1 MADTYSM
8 EQCAASCNAYIS
20 QVGISNSTAVF
31 LWMFAPLGCIIISA
45 FVGFAIFSGVKAFL
59 GPRIFRARKE
69 ESLRKE
75 REARER
81 AMRLSGLE
89 VEMGRMGRGQEEKG
103 RWECEGV

>member
-1 MADTYSM
+1 MADTLNM
-8 EQCAASCNAYIS
+8 EQCAACCNAYIS
-20 QVGISNSTAVF
+20 HAGISNSTAVF
-31 LWMFAPLGCIIISA
+31 LWIFAPLGCIIVSA
-45 FVGFAIFSGVKAFL
+45 FVGFTVFSGIKAFV

-69 ESLRKE
+69 ESLGKE

-89 VEMGRMGRGQEEKG
+89 VEMGRMGRGQEEKR